1 MTQFPFIAT
10 CELLSNFLSVTEEVL
25 QENSRKDVAANK
37 IIFFII
43 IEVFKLNSY
52 KDTILLKDSIYKCKY
67 FFFKIHSSAN
77 LSPCLQLVF
86 YLKAFLQIVKPFK
99 ILNMTTGKINVSVE
113 NIFPLIKKF
122 LYSDHEIF
130 LRELISNGTDA
141 TLKLKHLTNIGEAKV
156 EYGNPIIEVKIDKEG
171 KKLHIIDQGIGMTAD
186 EVEKYINQLAFSGAE
201 EFLEKY
207 KDSAKDSGI
216 IGHFGLGF
224 YSAFMVASKVEIITK
239 SYKDEPAAHWTC
251 DGSPEF
257 SLEPADKTT
266 RGTEIILHI
275 AEDSLEFLEDFKIK
289 ELLNKYNKFMP
300 IPIKFGTKTN
310 TLPKPEDAPEDYTPE
325 TVETDNIINNP
336 NPAWTKQPADLTEE
350 DYKTFYH
357 ELYPMQFEEPLFNIH
372 LNVDYPFNLTGILYF
387 PKLGSDMQIQKDRI
401 QLYQNQVFVTDN
413 VEGIVP
419 EFLTM
424 LKGVIDS
431 PDIPL
436 NVSRSGLQADAAVKK
451 ISNYITRKVADKLKS
466 LFSENREDF
475 EQKWNDIKIVLEY
488 GMLSEDKFYEK
499 AGAFVLYPTVEDKY
513 YTLEELKEALKEKQ
527 TDKDGK
533 LVVLYAGNK
542 EAQHSYIEIAKE
554 KGYEVLLL
562 DSPIISH
569 LIQKLE
575 SDNKDLTF
583 VRVDSD
589 HIDNLIKK
597 EETTISKL
605 SEEEQNSLKTVVETV
620 VPKQTYTVQLE
631 ALDSQ
636 AAPFIITQPEFMRRM
651 KEMSQTGGGGM
662 FGMGNMPEM
671 YNLVVNTNS
680 PLASTILNTEDKT
693 NQEHLVKQALDL
705 AKLSQ
710 NLLKGEALTTFV
722 KRSFE
727 MIK

>member
-1 MTQFPFIAT
+1 
-10 CELLSNFLSVTEEVL
+10 
-25 QENSRKDVAANK
+25 
-37 IIFFII
+37 
-43 IEVFKLNSY
+43 
-52 KDTILLKDSIYKCKY
+52 
-67 FFFKIHSSAN
+67 
-77 LSPCLQLVF
+77 
-86 YLKAFLQIVKPFK
+86 
-99 ILNMTTGKINVSVE
+99 MTTGKINVSVE

-130 LRELISNGTDA
+130 LRELVSNGTDA
-141 TLKLKHLTNIGEAKV
+141 TLKLKHLTSIGEAKV
-156 EYGNPIIEVKIDKEG
+156 EYGNPIIEVKVDKDA
-171 KKLHIIDQGIGMTAD
+171 KKLHIIDQGLGMTAE
-186 EVEKYINQLAFSGAE
+186 EVEKYINQVAFSGAE
-201 EFLEKY
+201 EFLDKY

-224 YSAFMVASKVEIITK
+224 YSAFMVAEKVEIITK
-239 SYKDEPAAHWTC
+239 SYKDEPAAHWIC

-257 SLEPADKTT
+257 TIEPADKTS

-275 AEDSLEFLEDFKIK
+275 AEDSLEFLEEGRIK
-289 ELLNKYNKFMP
+289 SLLNKYNKFMP
-300 IPIKFGTKTN
+300 IPIKFGTKKE
-310 TLPKPEDAPEDYTPE
+310 TLPKPEDAPEDYKAE
-325 TVETDNIINNP
+325 TIEVDNIINNP
-336 NPAWTKQPADLTEE
+336 TPAWTKQPTELTEE
-350 DYKTFYH
+350 DYKGFYH

-387 PKLGSDMQIQKDRI
+387 PKLGSDMQIQKDKI
-401 QLYQNQVFVTDN
+401 QLYQNQVYVTDN

-436 NVSRSGLQADAAVKK
+436 NVSRSYLQADGAVKK

-466 LFSENREDF
+466 LFTENREDF
-475 EQKWNDIKIVLEY
+475 EKKWNDIKIVLEY

-499 AGAFVLYPTVEDKY
+499 AGGFVLYPTVDGKY
-513 YTLEELKEALKEKQ
+513 FTLDELKENLKANQ
-527 TDKDGK
+527 TDKTGK

-542 EAQHSYIEIAKE
+542 DAQHAYIEIAKE

-575 SDNKDLTF
+575 ADNENLTF
-583 VRVDSD
+583 TRVDGD

-597 EETTISKL
+597 EDTAISKL
-605 SEEEQNSLKTVVETV
+605 SEEEQTNLKTVLEEI
-620 VPKQTYTVQLE
+620 VPKPSYTIQLE
-631 ALDSQ
+631 ALDSN

-651 KEMSQTGGGGM
+651 KEMSQSGGGGM
-662 FGMGNMPEM
+662 FGMGNMPDM

-680 PLASTILNTEDKT
+680 ELATNILNSKDKVV
-693 NQEHLVKQALDL
+693 QENLVKQALDL

-710 NLLKGEALTTFV
+710 NLLKGEELTAFV

-727 MIK
+727 LIK

>member
-1 MTQFPFIAT
+1 
-10 CELLSNFLSVTEEVL
+10 
-25 QENSRKDVAANK
+25 
-37 IIFFII
+37 
-43 IEVFKLNSY
+43 
-52 KDTILLKDSIYKCKY
+52 
-67 FFFKIHSSAN
+67 
-77 LSPCLQLVF
+77 
-86 YLKAFLQIVKPFK
+86 
-99 ILNMTTGKINVSVE
+99 MTTGKINVSVE

-130 LRELISNGTDA
+130 LRELVSNGTDA
-141 TLKLKHLTNIGEAKV
+141 TLKLKHLISIGEAKV
-156 EYGNPIIEVKIDKEG
+156 EYGNPVIEIKVDKEG
-171 KKLHIIDQGIGMTAD
+171 KKIHIIDQGLGMTAD
-186 EVEKYINQLAFSGAE
+186 EVEKYINQVAFSGAE
-201 EFLEKY
+201 EFLDKY

-224 YSAFMVASKVEIITK
+224 YSAFMVAEKVEIITK

-257 SLEPADKTT
+257 TLEPADKTS
-266 RGTEIILHI
+266 RGTEIILHV
-275 AEDSLEFLEDFKIK
+275 AEDSLEFLEDSKIAG
-289 ELLNKYNKFMP
+289 LLNKYNKFMP
-300 IPIKFGTKTN
+300 IPIKFGTKTE
-310 TLPKPEDAPEDYTPE
+310 TLPKPEDAPEDYINE
-325 TVETDNIINNP
+325 TVEIDNIINNP
-336 NPAWTKQPADLTEE
+336 NPAWTKQPTELSDE
-350 DYKTFYH
+350 DYKNFYR

-387 PKLGSDMQIQKDRI
+387 PKLGSDLQIQKDKI
-401 QLYQNQVFVTDN
+401 QLYQNQVYVTDN

-436 NVSRSGLQADAAVKK
+436 NVSRSGLQADGAVKK
-451 ISNYITRKVADKLKS
+451 ISNYITRKVADKLKA
-466 LFSENREDF
+466 LFNENRADF
-475 EQKWNDIKIVLEY
+475 ESKWNDIKIVLEY

-499 AGAFVLYPTVEDKY
+499 AGAFVLYPTVDDTY
-513 YTLEELKEALKEKQ
+513 FTLEELKEKLKDNQ

-542 EAQHSYIEIAKE
+542 EAQHSYIETAKA

-569 LIQKLE
+569 LIQKIE
-575 SDNKDLTF
+575 GDNSGLTF

-597 EETTISKL
+597 DENTISKL
-605 SEEEQNSLKTVVETV
+605 SDEEKETLKTSLEAYI
-620 VPKQTYTVQLE
+620 PKAYSVQLE
-631 ALDSQ
+631 AMDSQ

-651 KEMSQTGGGGM
+651 KEMSQSGGGGM

-680 PLASTILNTEDKT
+680 DLASSILNTEDKT
-693 NQEHLVKQALDL
+693 HQEHLVKQALDL

-710 NLLKGEALTTFV
+710 NLLKGEALTAFV